1 MIHMATIRN
10 NSKLDF
16 RSNDFISGFLI
27 HCLFLYDYCTLFN
40 IFRQMIALFRDLRY
54 DNEQIEAK
62 GKPADE
68 RSVRE
73 AKTLSG
79 HNYF

>member
-1 MIHMATIRN
+1 MSER
-10 NSKLDF
+10 
-16 RSNDFISGFLI
+16 
-27 HCLFLYDYCTLFN
+27 Y

-62 GKPADE
+62 GKAADE

>member
-1 MIHMATIRN
+1 M
-10 NSKLDF
+10 K
-16 RSNDFISGFLI
+16 
-27 HCLFLYDYCTLFN
+27 N

-79 HNYF
+79 HTYF